1 MAKSVFLGAEGA
13 DSGARRSTEVPAE
26 ALGQTLQALYSVA
39 PPPPSFTFLQII
51 IIKCEK
57 VEYMFTSKCPLG
69 GFGER
74 IFFFFFLIFLKEKS
88 IPTVISLSHW
98 LAPPKSHWI
107 PWCDDVRAGAAAAIL
122 QP

>member
-13 DSGARRSTEVPAE
+13 DSGARRSTEFPAE
-26 ALGQTLQALYSVA
+26 ALGQTLQALYSLV
-39 PPPPSFTFLQII
+39 PPPTFTLLQII

-74 IFFFFFLIFLKEKS
+74 IFFFLIFLKEKS
-88 IPTVISLSHW
+88 IPTVISFT
-98 LAPPKSHWI
+98 LAHPSQVAL
-107 PWCDDVRAGAAAAIL
+107 DTVV
-122 QP
+122 